1 MIKLKNN
8 PETKSRPSAGD
19 IVYKILVTAGILL
32 FSLSFLF
39 VLVWMFCNSIRP
51 QKSYFNNVL
60 AFWNL
65 KGATFDN
72 YVKIFTTKYS
82 SAKITMFGML
92 KNSLVLIA
100 VCTGLQA
107 IVPVITGYVVARY
120 KTRLG
125 AAAVQL
131 VIISMVVPAI
141 GSTASTYAFM
151 SAIKLKDKWLGIF
164 LMNAGGLGFG
174 MLLYKNY
181 FSSISWEYAESA
193 FLDGAGNLRV
203 FFSIMY
209 PQALPL
215 IVSMAILN
223 VIGLWNDYM
232 TPYLFLNSKPTV
244 ALGVYSIQTRA
255 EQSGAMPQA
264 FAAMTFM
271 TVFVLAIYAGF
282 SKTIMSS
289 MSVGGLKG

>member
-1 MIKLKNN
+1 MIKLKNK

-120 KTRLG
+120 KTGLG
-125 AAAVQL
+125 AIAVQL

>member
-1 MIKLKNN
+1 MELKNSR
-8 PETKSRPSAGD
+8 EIKSRLHAGD
-19 IVYKILVTAGILL
+19 VVYKILVTAGILL
-32 FSLSFLF
+32 FSLSFAF
-39 VLVWMFCNSIRP
+39 VLVWMLCNSVRP
-51 QKSYFNNVL
+51 QKSYFNDVL

-72 YVKIFTTKYS
+72 YVRIFTTKYG

-92 KNSLVLIA
+92 KNSFILII
-100 VCTGLQA
+100 VCTALQA
-107 IVPVITGYVVARY
+107 IVPVITGYAVARY
-120 KTRLG
+120 KTKFG
-125 AAAVQL
+125 AVAVQL

-141 GSTASTYAFM
+141 GSTASTYSFM

-255 EQSGAMPQA
+255 ERNGAMPQA

-271 TVFVLAIYAGF
+271 TIFVLIIYAAF

>member
-1 MIKLKNN
+1 MELKNN
-8 PETKSRPSAGD
+8 REIKSRLHAGD
-19 IVYKILVTAGILL
+19 VVYKILVTAGILL
-32 FSLSFLF
+32 FSLSFAF
-39 VLVWMFCNSIRP
+39 VLVWMLCNSVRP
-51 QKSYFNNVL
+51 QKSYFNDVL

-72 YVKIFTTKYS
+72 YVRIFTTKYG

-92 KNSLVLIA
+92 KNSFILII
-100 VCTGLQA
+100 VCTALQA

-120 KTRLG
+120 KTKLG
-125 AAAVQL
+125 AVAVQL

-141 GSTASTYAFM
+141 GSTASTYSFM

-209 PQALPL
+209 PQAFPL

-255 EQSGAMPQA
+255 ERNGAMPQA

-271 TVFVLAIYAGF
+271 TIFVLIIYAAF

>member
-1 MIKLKNN
+1 MKLKNN

-120 KTRLG
+120 KTGLG
-125 AAAVQL
+125 AIAVQL

-181 FSSISWEYAESA
+181 FSSVSWEYAESA
-193 FLDGAGNLRV
+193 FLDGASNLRV

>member
-19 IVYKILVTAGILL
+19 VVYKILVTAGILL

-120 KTRLG
+120 KTGLG
-125 AAAVQL
+125 AVAVQL

>member
-19 IVYKILVTAGILL
+19 IAYKILVTAGILL

-120 KTRLG
+120 KTGLG
-125 AAAVQL
+125 AVAVQL

>member
-1 MIKLKNN
+1 MELKNN
-8 PETKSRPSAGD
+8 PEIKSRLHAGD
-19 IVYKILVTAGILL
+19 VVYKILVTAGILL
-32 FSLSFLF
+32 FSLSFAF
-39 VLVWMFCNSIRP
+39 VLVWMLCNSVRP
-51 QKSYFNNVL
+51 QKSYFNDVL

-72 YVKIFTTKYS
+72 YIRIFTTKYG

-92 KNSLVLIA
+92 KNSFTLII
-100 VCTGLQA
+100 VCTALQA

-120 KTRLG
+120 KTKLG
-125 AAAVQL
+125 AIAVQL

-141 GSTASTYAFM
+141 GSTASTYSFM

-255 EQSGAMPQA
+255 ERNGAMPQA

-271 TVFVLAIYAGF
+271 TIFVLIIYAAF

>member
-1 MIKLKNN
+1 MEIKNN
-8 PETKSRPSAGD
+8 REIKSRLHAGD
-19 IVYKILVTAGILL
+19 VVYKILVTAGILL
-32 FSLSFLF
+32 FSLSFAF
-39 VLVWMFCNSIRP
+39 VLVWMLCNSVRP
-51 QKSYFNNVL
+51 QKSYFNDVL
-60 AFWNL
+60 AFWHL

-72 YVKIFTTKYS
+72 YVRIFTTKYG

-92 KNSLVLIA
+92 KNSFILII
-100 VCTGLQA
+100 VCTALQA
-107 IVPVITGYVVARY
+107 IVPVITGYAVARY
-120 KTRLG
+120 KTKLG
-125 AAAVQL
+125 AVAVQL

-141 GSTASTYAFM
+141 GSTASTYSFM

-255 EQSGAMPQA
+255 ERNGAMPQA

-271 TVFVLAIYAGF
+271 TIFVLIIYAAF

>member
-1 MIKLKNN
+1 MELKNN
-8 PETKSRPSAGD
+8 REIKSRLHAGD
-19 IVYKILVTAGILL
+19 VVYKILVTAGILL
-32 FSLSFLF
+32 FSLSFAF
-39 VLVWMFCNSIRP
+39 VLVWMLCNSVRP
-51 QKSYFNNVL
+51 QKSYFNDVL

-72 YVKIFTTKYS
+72 YIRIFTTKYG

-92 KNSLVLIA
+92 KNSFILII
-100 VCTGLQA
+100 VCTALQA
-107 IVPVITGYVVARY
+107 IVPVITGYVAARY
-120 KTRLG
+120 KTKLG
-125 AAAVQL
+125 AVAVQL

-141 GSTASTYAFM
+141 GSTASTYSFM

-181 FSSISWEYAESA
+181 FSSISREYAESA

-255 EQSGAMPQA
+255 ERNGAMPQA

-271 TVFVLAIYAGF
+271 TIFVLIIYAAF

>member
-1 MIKLKNN
+1 MELKNN
-8 PETKSRPSAGD
+8 REIKSRLHAGD
-19 IVYKILVTAGILL
+19 VVYKILVTAGILL
-32 FSLSFLF
+32 FSLSFAF
-39 VLVWMFCNSIRP
+39 VLVWMLCNSVRP
-51 QKSYFNNVL
+51 QKSYFNDVL

-72 YVKIFTTKYS
+72 YVRIFTTKYG

-92 KNSLVLIA
+92 KNSFILIIA
-100 VCTGLQA
+100 CTALQA
-107 IVPVITGYVVARY
+107 IVPVITGYAVARY
-120 KTRLG
+120 KTKLG
-125 AAAVQL
+125 AVAVQL

-141 GSTASTYAFM
+141 GSTASTYSFM

-255 EQSGAMPQA
+255 ERNGAMPQA

-271 TVFVLAIYAGF
+271 TIFVLIIYAAF

>member
-1 MIKLKNN
+1 MKLKNN
-8 PETKSRPSAGD
+8 PEIKSRPRAGD
-19 IVYKILVTAGILL
+19 IVYKILVTVGILL

-92 KNSLVLIA
+92 KNSLILIA

-120 KTRLG
+120 KTKLG
-125 AAAVQL
+125 AVAVQL

-151 SAIKLKDKWLGIF
+151 SAVKLKDKWLGIF

>member
-1 MIKLKNN
+1 MKLKNN

-32 FSLSFLF
+32 VSLSFLF

-125 AAAVQL
+125 AVAVQL

>member
-125 AAAVQL
+125 AVAVQL

-181 FSSISWEYAESA
+181 FSSVSWEYAESA

-209 PQALPL
+209 PQGLPL

>member
-125 AAAVQL
+125 AVAVQL

>member
-1 MIKLKNN
+1 MKLKNN

-120 KTRLG
+120 KTGLG
-125 AAAVQL
+125 AVAVQL

-141 GSTASTYAFM
+141 GSTASTYALM

>member
-1 MIKLKNN
+1 MELKNN
-8 PETKSRPSAGD
+8 REIKSRLHAGD
-19 IVYKILVTAGILL
+19 VVYKILVTAGILL
-32 FSLSFLF
+32 FSLSFAF
-39 VLVWMFCNSIRP
+39 VLVWMLCNSVRP
-51 QKSYFNNVL
+51 QKSYFNDVL

-72 YVKIFTTKYS
+72 YVRIFTTKYG

-92 KNSLVLIA
+92 KNSFILII
-100 VCTGLQA
+100 VCTALQA
-107 IVPVITGYVVARY
+107 IVPVITGYVAARY
-120 KTRLG
+120 KTKLG
-125 AAAVQL
+125 AVAVQL
-131 VIISMVVPAI
+131 VIISMVVPVI
-141 GSTASTYAFM
+141 GSTASTYSFM

-255 EQSGAMPQA
+255 ERNGAMPQA

-271 TVFVLAIYAGF
+271 TIFVLIIYAAF

>member
-1 MIKLKNN
+1 MELKNN
-8 PETKSRPSAGD
+8 PEIKSRLHAGD
-19 IVYKILVTAGILL
+19 VVYKILVTAGILL
-32 FSLSFLF
+32 FSLSFAF
-39 VLVWMFCNSIRP
+39 VLVWMLCNSVRP
-51 QKSYFNNVL
+51 QKSYFNDVL

-72 YVKIFTTKYS
+72 YVRIFTTKYG

-92 KNSLVLIA
+92 KNSFILII
-100 VCTGLQA
+100 VCTALQA

-120 KTRLG
+120 KTKLG
-125 AAAVQL
+125 AVAVQL

-141 GSTASTYAFM
+141 GSTASTYSFM

-255 EQSGAMPQA
+255 ERNGAMPQA

-271 TVFVLAIYAGF
+271 TIFVLIIYAAF

>member
-1 MIKLKNN
+1 MKLKNN

-82 SAKITMFGML
+82 SAKITIFGML

-125 AAAVQL
+125 AVAVQL

>member
-1 MIKLKNN
+1 MKLKNN
-8 PETKSRPSAGD
+8 PEVRSRPHAGD
-19 IVYKILVTAGILL
+19 VVYKILVTVGILL
-32 FSLSFLF
+32 FSLSFVF
-39 VLVWMFCNSIRP
+39 VLVWMFCNSVRP

-72 YVKIFTTKYS
+72 YVKIFTTKYG

-92 KNSLVLIA
+92 KNSFVLIV
-100 VCTGLQA
+100 VCTALQA

-120 KTRLG
+120 KTKLG
-125 AAAVQL
+125 AVAVQL

-255 EQSGAMPQA
+255 EKSGAMPQA

-271 TVFVLAIYAGF
+271 TVFVLVIYAAF

>member
-1 MIKLKNN
+1 MEIKNN
-8 PETKSRPSAGD
+8 REIKSRLHAGD
-19 IVYKILVTAGILL
+19 VVYKILVTAGILL
-32 FSLSFLF
+32 FSLSFAF
-39 VLVWMFCNSIRP
+39 VLVWMLCNSVRP
-51 QKSYFNNVL
+51 QKSYFNDVL

-72 YVKIFTTKYS
+72 YVRIFTTKYGT
-82 SAKITMFGML
+82 AKITMFGML
-92 KNSLVLIA
+92 KNSFILII
-100 VCTGLQA
+100 VCTALQA
-107 IVPVITGYVVARY
+107 IVPVITGYVAARY
-120 KTRLG
+120 KTKLG
-125 AAAVQL
+125 AVAVQL

-141 GSTASTYAFM
+141 GSTASTYSFM

-215 IVSMAILN
+215 IVSVAILN

-255 EQSGAMPQA
+255 ERNGAMPQA

-271 TVFVLAIYAGF
+271 TIFVLIIYAAF

>member
-1 MIKLKNN
+1 MKLKNN

-120 KTRLG
+120 KTGLG
-125 AAAVQL
+125 AVAVQL

-181 FSSISWEYAESA
+181 FSSVSWEYAESA

>member
-1 MIKLKNN
+1 MELKNN
-8 PETKSRPSAGD
+8 REIKSRLHAGD
-19 IVYKILVTAGILL
+19 VVYKILVTAGILL
-32 FSLSFLF
+32 FSLSFAF
-39 VLVWMFCNSIRP
+39 VLVWMLCNSVRP
-51 QKSYFNNVL
+51 QKSYFNDVL

-72 YVKIFTTKYS
+72 YVRIFTTKYG

-92 KNSLVLIA
+92 KNSFILII
-100 VCTGLQA
+100 VCTALQA
-107 IVPVITGYVVARY
+107 IVPVITGYVAARY
-120 KTRLG
+120 KTKLG
-125 AAAVQL
+125 AVAVQL
-131 VIISMVVPAI
+131 VIISMVVPAT
-141 GSTASTYAFM
+141 GSTASTYSFM

-255 EQSGAMPQA
+255 ERNGAMPQA

-271 TVFVLAIYAGF
+271 TIFVLIIYAAF

>member
-1 MIKLKNN
+1 MELKNN
-8 PETKSRPSAGD
+8 REIKSRLHAGD
-19 IVYKILVTAGILL
+19 VVYKILVTAGILL
-32 FSLSFLF
+32 FSLSFAF
-39 VLVWMFCNSIRP
+39 VLVWMLCNSVRP
-51 QKSYFNNVL
+51 QKSYFNDVL

-72 YVKIFTTKYS
+72 YVRIFTTKYG

-92 KNSLVLIA
+92 KNSFILII
-100 VCTGLQA
+100 VCTALQA
-107 IVPVITGYVVARY
+107 IVPVITGYVAARY
-120 KTRLG
+120 KTKLS
-125 AAAVQL
+125 AIAVQL

-141 GSTASTYAFM
+141 GSTASTYSFM

-255 EQSGAMPQA
+255 ERNGAMPQA

-271 TVFVLAIYAGF
+271 TIFVLIIYAAF

>member
-1 MIKLKNN
+1 MELKNN
-8 PETKSRPSAGD
+8 PEIKSRLHAGD
-19 IVYKILVTAGILL
+19 VVYKILVTAGILL
-32 FSLSFLF
+32 FSLSFAF
-39 VLVWMFCNSIRP
+39 VLVWMLCNSVRP
-51 QKSYFNNVL
+51 QKSYFNDVL

-72 YVKIFTTKYS
+72 YVRIFTTKYG

-92 KNSLVLIA
+92 KNSFILII
-100 VCTGLQA
+100 VCTALQA
-107 IVPVITGYVVARY
+107 IVPVITGYVAARY
-120 KTRLG
+120 KTKLG
-125 AAAVQL
+125 AVAVQL

-141 GSTASTYAFM
+141 GSTASTYSFM

-255 EQSGAMPQA
+255 ERNGAMPQA

-271 TVFVLAIYAGF
+271 TIFVLIIYAAF

>member
-1 MIKLKNN
+1 MELKNN
-8 PETKSRPSAGD
+8 REIKSRLHAGD
-19 IVYKILVTAGILL
+19 VVYKILVTAGILL
-32 FSLSFLF
+32 FSLSFAF
-39 VLVWMFCNSIRP
+39 VLVWMLCNSVRP

-72 YVKIFTTKYS
+72 YVRIFTTKYG

-92 KNSLVLIA
+92 KNSFILII
-100 VCTGLQA
+100 VCTALQA
-107 IVPVITGYVVARY
+107 IVPVITGYAVARY
-120 KTRLG
+120 KTKLG
-125 AAAVQL
+125 AVAVQL

-141 GSTASTYAFM
+141 GSTASTYSFM
-151 SAIKLKDKWLGIF
+151 SAIKLKDKWFGIF

-255 EQSGAMPQA
+255 ERNGAMPQA

-271 TVFVLAIYAGF
+271 TIFVLIIYAAF

>member
-1 MIKLKNN
+1 MKLKNN

-107 IVPVITGYVVARY
+107 IVPVITGYIVARY
-120 KTRLG
+120 KTGLG
-125 AAAVQL
+125 AIAVQL

>member
-1 MIKLKNN
+1 MKLKNN

-19 IVYKILVTAGILL
+19 IVYKILVTAGLLL

-125 AAAVQL
+125 AVAVQL

>member
-1 MIKLKNN
+1 MELKNN
-8 PETKSRPSAGD
+8 REIKSRLHAGD
-19 IVYKILVTAGILL
+19 VVYKILVTAGILL
-32 FSLSFLF
+32 FSLSFAF
-39 VLVWMFCNSIRP
+39 VLVWMLCNSVRP
-51 QKSYFNNVL
+51 QKSYFNDVL

-72 YVKIFTTKYS
+72 YVRIFTTKYG

-92 KNSLVLIA
+92 KNSFILII
-100 VCTGLQA
+100 VCTALQA
-107 IVPVITGYVVARY
+107 IVPVITGYAVARY
-120 KTRLG
+120 KTKLG
-125 AAAVQL
+125 AVAVQL

-141 GSTASTYAFM
+141 GSTASTY
-151 SAIKLKDKWLGIF
+151 SF

-255 EQSGAMPQA
+255 ERNGAMPQA

-271 TVFVLAIYAGF
+271 TIFVLIIYAAF

>member
-1 MIKLKNN
+1 MKLKNN

-125 AAAVQL
+125 AIAVQL

-181 FSSISWEYAESA
+181 FSSVSWEYAEST

>member
-1 MIKLKNN
+1 MELKNN
-8 PETKSRPSAGD
+8 REIKSRLHAGD
-19 IVYKILVTAGILL
+19 VVYKILVTAGILL
-32 FSLSFLF
+32 FSLSFAF
-39 VLVWMFCNSIRP
+39 VLVWMLCNSVRP
-51 QKSYFNNVL
+51 QKSYFNDVL

-72 YVKIFTTKYS
+72 YVRIFTTKYG

-92 KNSLVLIA
+92 KNSFILII
-100 VCTGLQA
+100 VCTALQA
-107 IVPVITGYVVARY
+107 IVPVITGYAVARY
-120 KTRLG
+120 KTKLG
-125 AAAVQL
+125 AVAVQL

-141 GSTASTYAFM
+141 GSTASTYSFM

-232 TPYLFLNSKPTV
+232 TPYLFLHSKPTV

-255 EQSGAMPQA
+255 ERNGAMPQA

-271 TVFVLAIYAGF
+271 TIFVLIIYAAF

>member
-1 MIKLKNN
+1 MELKNN
-8 PETKSRPSAGD
+8 REIKSRLHAGD
-19 IVYKILVTAGILL
+19 VVYKILVTAGILL
-32 FSLSFLF
+32 FSLSFAF
-39 VLVWMFCNSIRP
+39 VLVWMLCNSVRP
-51 QKSYFNNVL
+51 QKSYFNDVL

-72 YVKIFTTKYS
+72 YGRIFTTKYGT
-82 SAKITMFGML
+82 AKITMFGML
-92 KNSLVLIA
+92 KNSFILII
-100 VCTGLQA
+100 VCTALQA
-107 IVPVITGYVVARY
+107 IVPVITGYVAARY
-120 KTRLG
+120 KTKLG
-125 AAAVQL
+125 AVAVQL

-141 GSTASTYAFM
+141 GSTASTYSFM

-255 EQSGAMPQA
+255 ERNGAMPQA

-271 TVFVLAIYAGF
+271 TIFVLIIYAAF

>member
-1 MIKLKNN
+1 MKLKNN
-8 PETKSRPSAGD
+8 PELKSRPRAGD
-19 IVYKILVTAGILL
+19 IVYKILVTVGILL

-60 AFWNL
+60 AFWDL

-92 KNSLVLIA
+92 KNSLILIA

-120 KTRLG
+120 KTKLG
-125 AAAVQL
+125 AVAVQL

-151 SAIKLKDKWLGIF
+151 SAVKLKDKWLGIF

>member
-1 MIKLKNN
+1 MKLKNN

-120 KTRLG
+120 KTELG
-125 AAAVQL
+125 AVAVQL

>member
-1 MIKLKNN
+1 MELKNN
-8 PETKSRPSAGD
+8 REIKSRLHAGD
-19 IVYKILVTAGILL
+19 VVYKILVTAGILL
-32 FSLSFLF
+32 FSLSFAF
-39 VLVWMFCNSIRP
+39 VLVWMLCNSVRP
-51 QKSYFNNVL
+51 QKSYFNDVL

-72 YVKIFTTKYS
+72 YVRIFTTKYG

-92 KNSLVLIA
+92 KNSFILII
-100 VCTGLQA
+100 VCTALQA

-120 KTRLG
+120 KTKLG
-125 AAAVQL
+125 AVAVQL

-141 GSTASTYAFM
+141 GSTASTYSFM

-255 EQSGAMPQA
+255 ERNGAMPQA

-271 TVFVLAIYAGF
+271 TIFVLIIYAAF

>member
-1 MIKLKNN
+1 MKLKNN

-125 AAAVQL
+125 AVAVQL

-271 TVFVLAIYAGF
+271 TVFGLAIYAGF

>member
-1 MIKLKNN
+1 MKLKNN

-82 SAKITMFGML
+82 LAKITMFGML

-125 AAAVQL
+125 AVAVQL

-181 FSSISWEYAESA
+181 FSSVSWEYAESA